1 MRMRRTGF
9 LRVLAIIGPGLIA
22 ANAGN
27 DAPGIATYSS
37 AGAQYGYSLLWAMLL
52 IAFGVAIVQEMA
64 ARMGAV
70 TGKGLTDL
78 IRENFGVRWTLIA
91 VIAFLIAASSTIVA
105 NFAGIGAA
113 LAFFGIPI
121 YLSVPVIAALIWYLV
136 VRGSYTA
143 VERAFLAM
151 SLVFLGYIASA
162 FLARPDWSAV
172 ASGLRPRLQTDSGY
186 ILLLVALIGTTI
198 SPHMQLFV
206 QSAVAEK
213 GIRMRDYP
221 LERLDVY
228 LGSFFACTIATF
240 IIITTGATLHRQGI
254 TIESAADAAMAL
266 RPLAGPYA
274 TALFSIGL
282 FGASMLATG
291 VLPLATAYAVSEAF
305 GFERGV
311 SRSFEEAPFFTGL
324 FTVLLVIGAL
334 VALIPGINPIDL
346 MIYSQV
352 IQGILLPVTLL
363 FIMRL
368 VNDRDL
374 MGDYVNSR
382 LFNFA
387 AWSVTVVV
395 SILSVVLIV
404 VTLQQAAG
412 VIA

>member
-1 MRMRRTGF
+1 
-9 LRVLAIIGPGLIA
+9 
-22 ANAGN
+22 
-27 DAPGIATYSS
+27 
-37 AGAQYGYSLLWAMLL
+37 
-52 IAFGVAIVQEMA
+52 
-64 ARMGAV
+64 
-70 TGKGLTDL
+70 
-78 IRENFGVRWTLIA
+78 
-91 VIAFLIAASSTIVA
+91 
-105 NFAGIGAA
+105 
-113 LAFFGIPI
+113 
-121 YLSVPVIAALIWYLV
+121 
-136 VRGSYTA
+136 
-143 VERAFLAM
+143 
-151 SLVFLGYIASA
+151 
-162 FLARPDWSAV
+162 
-172 ASGLRPRLQTDSGY
+172 
-186 ILLLVALIGTTI
+186 
-198 SPHMQLFV
+198 MQLFV

-404 VTLQQAAG
+404 VTLLQAAG